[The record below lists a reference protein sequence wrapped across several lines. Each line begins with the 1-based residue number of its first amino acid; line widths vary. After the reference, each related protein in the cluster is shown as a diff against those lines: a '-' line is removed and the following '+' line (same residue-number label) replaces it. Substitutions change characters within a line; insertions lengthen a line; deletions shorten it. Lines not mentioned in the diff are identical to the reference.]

1 MNPDTSRIIET
12 TDLATALKCRVAACR
27 DRDRTHLGPMFIL
40 TDNNVEKLVLPA
52 LMPWVESHNVKI
64 ITIEPGEKNKN
75 LQTLTHIWES
85 LSNEGATRSSLL
97 INLGGG
103 VVTDIGGFAAATFK
117 RGIRYVNIPTTVLG
131 AVDAAVGGKTAIDFN
146 GLKNEIGAFH
156 QPEAVVISP
165 LPLRTLP
172 PDQTASGFAEIVK
185 TSLISSKEFYHRC
198 LRADI
203 DNPEELFPLIV
214 EAVRFKERVTDEDP
228 HEKGLR
234 KILNFGHT
242 AGHAFETWMM
252 RRGTPI
258 SHGEAV
264 ANGILVALILSHTQL
279 GLPSAEIHTYATNIL
294 KPYFRGVPIL
304 CKDYPDLLDIMG
316 HDKKNHTAG
325 DIRFVLLNE
334 IGIPGTDISIPAKEI
349 EAALDIYRDLL

>member
-1 MNPDTSRIIET
+1 MNSTDSRIIEI
-12 TDLATALKCRVAACR
+12 TDICIALDRV
-27 DRDRTHLGPMFIL
+27 LESQPFGSMFLL
-40 TDNNVEKLVLPA
+40 TDRNVEKLVLPA
-52 LMPWVESHNVKI
+52 LMAWVESNHVKV
-64 ITIEPGEKNKN
+64 ITIQPGEENKN
-75 LQTLTHIWES
+75 LQTLAYIWER
-85 LSNEGATRSSLL
+85 LSEEGATRSSLL

-117 RGIRYVNIPTTVLG
+117 RGIRYINIPTTVLG

-156 QPEAVVISP
+156 QPESVIISP

-172 PDQTASGFAEIVK
+172 PDQIASGFAEIVK
-185 TSLISSKEFYHRC
+185 TSLISSKEFYLRC
-198 LRADI
+198 LRTDI
-203 DNPEELFPLIV
+203 GNAEELFPLV
-214 EAVRFKERVTDEDP
+214 AEAVRFKERITEEDP

-264 ANGILVALILSHTQL
+264 ANGILVALILSHTAL
-279 GLPSAEIHTYATNIL
+279 GLPSVEIHTYATNIL
-294 KPYFRGVPIL
+294 KPHFRGIPIL
-304 CKDYPDLLDIMG
+304 CKDYPALLEIMG
-316 HDKKNHTAG
+316 HDKKNDTAG
-325 DIRFVLLNE
+325 DIRFVLLPE
-334 IGIPGTDISIPAKEI
+334 IGAPVTDISIPAKEI
-349 EAALDIYRDLL
+349 TAALDIYRDLL

>member
-1 MNPDTSRIIET
+1 MIPSASRIIET
-12 TDLATALKCRVAACR
+12 TDLAAALDQVLESRQFSS
-27 DRDRTHLGPMFIL
+27 LFLL
-40 TDNNVEKLVLPA
+40 TDSNVEKLVLPT
-52 LMPWVESHNVKI
+52 LMPWAERRHVKV
-64 ITIEPGEKNKN
+64 ITIEPGEEHKN
-75 LQTLTHIWES
+75 LQTLTHIWER
-85 LSNEGATRSSLL
+85 LSAEGATRSSIL

-117 RGIRYVNIPTTVLG
+117 RGIRYINIPTTVLG
-131 AVDAAVGGKTAIDFN
+131 AVDAAVGGKTAIDFH

-156 QPEAVVISP
+156 QPEAVIISP

-203 DNPEELFPLIV
+203 ENPEELFPLIV
-214 EAVRFKERVTDEDP
+214 EAVRFKERITNEDP

-242 AGHAFETWMM
+242 AGHSFETWMM
-252 RRGTPI
+252 RRDTPI

-264 ANGILVALILSHTQL
+264 ANGILVALIISHTIL

-294 KPYFRGVPIL
+294 KRHFRGVPIL
-304 CKDYPDLLDIMG
+304 CKDYPDLLEIMG
-316 HDKKNHTAG
+316 HDKKNHTLG

-334 IGIPGTDISIPAKEI
+334 IPTPLPDIAVDPKEI
-349 EAALDIYRDLL
+349 TAALDIYRALL